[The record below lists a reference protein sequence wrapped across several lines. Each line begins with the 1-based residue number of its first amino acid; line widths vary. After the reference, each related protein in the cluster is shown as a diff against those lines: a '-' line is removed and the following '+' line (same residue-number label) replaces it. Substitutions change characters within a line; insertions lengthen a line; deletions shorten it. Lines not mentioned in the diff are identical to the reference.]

1 MRSFSGLSVIVI
13 FCIYL
18 CSNFSLAQEIPEVTA
33 EEFPGFTLNR
43 NERFDGQSLWGYMNG
58 GADIYLEYGFEKL
71 RVEKFSKEDE
81 TMKLE
86 VFKMDDP
93 ISAFGIYSIKSF
105 RCEQS
110 NVIIPIDCLNRFQ
123 FQLLCGR
130 YYIQIIN
137 ESGSEKTKQ
146 TMIRL
151 AETLLKK
158 IDPAELKLP
167 VKYLTDSLKFSLSDI
182 KMVKGEL
189 GVHNKTIYLKDC
201 FLGIDNYEIYFAKT
215 DADDKKVKYYELV
228 FNAPEMKNKF
238 MDNIKDKDFL
248 IKKEAEDRILIQQ

>member
-1 MRSFSGLSVIVI
+1 
-13 FCIYL
+13 
-18 CSNFSLAQEIPEVTA
+18 LAQEIPEIHT
-33 EEFPGFTLNR
+33 EEIPGLSLDR
-43 NERFDGQSLWGYMNG
+43 NECFDGRSLWGYMNG

-71 RVEKFSKEDE
+71 RVEEFTKEDE
-81 TMKLE
+81 TIKLE

-93 ISAFGIYSIKSF
+93 ISAFGIYSFKTF

-123 FQLLCGR
+123 FQLLCGS

-137 ESGSEKTKQ
+137 ESGSEKAKQ
-146 TMIRL
+146 TMIML

-158 IDPAELKLP
+158 IEPYELKLP
-167 VKYLTDSLKFSLSDI
+167 VKYLTDSLNFSLSEI

-189 GVHNKTIYLKDC
+189 GVHNKTNYLKDC
-201 FLGIDNYEIYFAKT
+201 FSGIDNYEIYFAKT

-228 FNAPEMKNKF
+228 FDAPEMKNKF
-238 MDNIKDKDFL
+238 LDNMKDKEFL
-248 IKKEAEDRILIQQ
+248 MIKEAEDRILIQQ